1 MSVAIVL
8 PEASDAQSLL
18 CPLLCQI
25 LRILCCSSRCCSVYV
40 LMQADVTAALGT
52 IQIMVG
58 LVNIGLG
65 PGRTST
71 RPGDLTSVGAAYWLG
86 AVYTLVGIMSVFA
99 GGRPSHCL
107 VGFGVFVNVV
117 GCIFAIAGIVLY
129 AIDLGDTSV
138 VWMCAW
144 NQLNAD
150 HFGDNCRSVAFFVQ
164 SLLTGMDITLIVLAV
179 LQLCVCISVAVLG
192 VKSLANGKK
201 EEDGRGVDMY
211 QPVLKEVFMTFPGA

>member
-1 MSVAIVL
+1 MDVSLVARTFL
-8 PEASDAQSLL
+8 QLF
-18 CPLLCQI
+18 
-25 LRILCCSSRCCSVYV
+25 
-40 LMQADVTAALGT
+40 
-52 IQIMVG
+52 
-58 LVNIGLG
+58 VNIRFAIIGIKA
-65 PGRTST
+65 
-71 RPGDLTSVGAAYWLG
+71 LTSEMKEEKQDDQDVDDQQAKSRERFILISLR
-86 AVYTLVGIMSVFA
+86 VLYTLVGIMSVFA

-150 HFGDNCRSVAFFVQ
+150 HFGDNCRS

-201 EEDGRGVDMY
+201 EEIHPIY
-211 QPVLKEVFMTFPGA
+211 LKLAQKIYTHWEMLYKKFCDVSSDAVRLAIRRL